1 MTTPSA
7 APPEPYTVFTRH
19 QKHLLSVILS
29 ITTLASTLTAT
40 IYLPLLPLLAT
51 RLHTSAQAINL
62 TITIYIIF
70 QAISPAVFASLSD
83 FLGRRPIYLTTFTI
97 YVFASLGLA
106 LNRNSYAALLIL
118 RAMQSIGASAVL
130 SIAYGVIADVC
141 VPAERGKML
150 GPVLA
155 ATNLGVCIGPLVGG
169 WIALWSKG
177 YEWVFWS
184 LLIYGGVTLMAVVWV
199 LPETSR
205 NIVGNGS
212 IPAVGWVR
220 PWWSIFKVREASNA
234 RLGDNRVIG
243 DNSDAVEKT
252 NTGKKTNTLKIAS
265 PLACLRIIFWKDT
278 ALCLWLSGSFYAVY
292 YCIQTSL
299 PSIFKDVYGF
309 NEFQIG
315 LSYLTGG
322 AGVILGMLVNGRMID
337 RNYKVIAKNTG
348 FTVDTTY
355 GDDLKHFPIERARA
369 RGSRYLLGISVCALV
384 GYGWAIEAHGHE
396 SIPLIFQFVLGLLC
410 TCFNQTFS
418 TLLVDIFPANPSTAA
433 ASGNVTRCALAAL
446 AVAAMQPLTVS
457 LGRGWYFTLLGIL
470 SGVSGAAAIWG
481 LTTRGME
488 WRSQRLSK
496 SPGPCQ
502 DDRM

>member
-1 MTTPSA
+1 M
-7 APPEPYTVFTRH
+7 
-19 QKHLLSVILS
+19 
-29 ITTLASTLTAT
+29 
-40 IYLPLLPLLAT
+40 
-51 RLHTSAQAINL
+51 
-62 TITIYIIF
+62 
-70 QAISPAVFASLSD
+70 
-83 FLGRRPIYLTTFTI
+83 
-97 YVFASLGLA
+97 
-106 LNRNSYAALLIL
+106 NRNSYAALLVL
-118 RAMQSIGASAVL
+118 RALQSIGASAVL

-155 ATNLGVCIGPLVGG
+155 ATNLGVCVGPLVGG

-184 LLIYGGVTLMAVVWV
+184 LLIYGGVALMVVAWV
-199 LPETSR
+199 LPETGR

-212 IPAVGWVR
+212 IPAVGWAR
-220 PWWSIFKVREASNA
+220 PWCSTVFKGRKASST
-234 RLGDNRVIG
+234 RQGDNRVIG
-243 DNSDAVEKT
+243 DNPDVVKKPNS
-252 NTGKKTNTLKIAS
+252 GKKPNTLKIAN

-278 ALCLWLSGSFYAVY
+278 ALCLWLSASFYAVY
-292 YCIQTSL
+292 YCIQASL
-299 PSIFKDVYGF
+299 SSIFKDVYGF

-322 AGVILGMLVNGRMID
+322 AGVILGMLVNGRMMD
-337 RNYKVIAKNTG
+337 RNYKVTAKNIG
-348 FTVDTTY
+348 FTVDMTH

-369 RGSRYLLGISVCALV
+369 RGSRYLLGIYICALV

-396 SIPLIFQFVLGLLC
+396 SIPLILQFVLGLLC

-433 ASGNVTRCALAAL
+433 ASGNMTRCALAAL
-446 AVAAMQPLTVS
+446 AVAIMQPLTVS

-470 SGVSGAAAIWG
+470 SGVGGAAAIWG

-488 WRSQRLSK
+488 WRGQRLSK
-496 SPGPCQ
+496 SSSPCR
-502 DDRM
+502 DDRMQEKSHASRAGSVIEKNGTSMSDPVTVGGTFSEKPTGDCKV